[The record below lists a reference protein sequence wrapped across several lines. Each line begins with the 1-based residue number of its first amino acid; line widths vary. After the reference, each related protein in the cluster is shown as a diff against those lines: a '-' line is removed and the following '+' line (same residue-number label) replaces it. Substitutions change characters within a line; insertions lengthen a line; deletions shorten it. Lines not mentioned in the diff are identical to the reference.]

1 MKIIE
6 NDRKTSHSDSYT
18 ENVSVNYSLSSA
30 LSNKLQLLL
39 QDDHITWKSPQK
51 F

>member
-6 NDRKTSHSDSYT
+6 NDRKTSHSD
-18 ENVSVNYSLSSA
+18 SVNYSLSSA